1 MSTRQFYKNVYFLS
15 TSDSTNSS
23 LASVAITGGLSVQ
36 KNVRFS
42 QNLTVGN
49 IMSTG
54 ITTGNINFTGAL
66 YQNNSPYVG
75 SQWSGTNG
83 NELYYGS
90 TGSTYVGIN
99 TSSPS
104 FNLDVSGG
112 ARITTGITTGTILST
127 GITTG
132 NINFTGALYQNNS
145 PYVGSQ
151 WSGTNGNVLYYGS
164 GGSTLVGIN
173 TTNPTSTLTVNG
185 DLNVTGNSTLAN
197 YYFTNGTIANIVTNN
212 VNYGIANTYSGSFI
226 ASNNTITPSNVTGLS
241 FTNGGIRSFS
251 AKITVSILRSAGGN
265 LFSTYTLDGT
275 QTDSSWV
282 LFTSYD
288 GDLTGVDFSI
298 TSLGVVQYTST
309 NITNFTSSTFRYS
322 VTQIT
327 NTGTYE
333 TLLNPTVGSYVVD
346 GLSSTNF
353 ISTNFSS
360 SNFLVTNFTSENLN
374 VNNVNYG
381 IANTFSGTFFAT
393 VNGSPV
399 SVTQLIFNSTNIVSF
414 TINMTVST
422 STLFESF
429 LLEGIQTS
437 TGWVLL
443 STSQGDITGVVF
455 SINSSTGQVNYT
467 SASVATFRF
476 VVTQTSKT
484 GTYNSLAITTIGN
497 YIMNSIS
504 TGTLFV
510 GNVTVGGNM
519 IPDTNITRDLGSS
532 TNRWRDIY
540 LSGNTI
546 DLGGTL
552 ISATNGGTAIAFGS
566 TIFTT
571 TTVGNIG
578 SSISNLS
585 STTISSGTIIATS
598 SSISNLSSTNIS
610 TGTLEISNYL
620 NAFGG
625 SNTLGNLFTTGGNIG
640 LGTTTPVGT
649 FNINSLNTRGTLNLS
664 DNLTNKK
671 IVLYG
676 SGTNDDHTY
685 YGFGVN
691 AFILR
696 YQTAL
701 STADHV
707 FYSGVNSTSSLEL
720 LRIKGNG
727 NVIVSGNMTVSS
739 NLIVSGTTSTSN
751 LVATSI
757 TSSNLWITGTL
768 TTVNITTQNIVVS
781 TGTMIANSS
790 TIGSIIIPGNVNT
803 TQGIYIND
811 LNKGIVYSG
820 ANNNTH
826 YFVGSTA
833 GGNAFPTDGLTLFGW
848 NDGALGTRFGGNRVV
863 LMWNTRGNVGIGTT
877 APSYT
882 LDVNGTFDVSNSNGL
897 MLFASSGN
905 VGIGTTSPSVMLHL
919 YESTAN
925 NTNPAS
931 IFIDKNQERGG
942 IQVWNYNNNTSK
954 LRIASNVQWNSSG
967 SSILNNTNT
976 AKAWAVEMGTDSD
989 NFQIYRYTGTNL
1001 STNFVTINSS
1011 GNLGIG
1017 TSSPVGTLEVVSTNT
1032 RGSITLNDNLVNK
1045 KIVLHGSGNNDQH
1058 TYYGF
1063 GINANALRYQT
1074 GTSSDD
1080 HVFYSGI
1087 NATSSL
1093 ELLRI
1098 KGNGNVGLG
1107 TTSPNGK
1114 LHTVLGDATN
1124 GGNPASWDNTFAV
1137 FGQTGGNG
1145 AAVGIGYN
1153 TVSGGSISSIQPGV
1167 AWRTMRYR
1175 ANEHRFI
1182 VQDVSLP
1189 SLMINTAGN
1198 VGIGTTNPSN
1208 YLHINGNQAGSSEIF
1223 VTNSALTSANLR
1235 MGVPSLFGTL
1245 ITNAITGASI
1255 ITNDFG
1261 PLQLGTGTGGTST
1274 GRILINTTGNVG
1286 IGTTAPNFSLVVNN
1300 IAQIG
1305 STNPVCIGEGNT
1317 NAGSEIKLMRGGV
1330 KHWSI
1335 RNTSTGNLTFEDTS
1349 SFGTGVGSIGNTYMC
1364 IGSTGNVG
1372 INTTSPAY
1380 TLDVN
1385 GGFRVQNNVNGP
1397 PPGGLYTVNLNSGS
1411 SAYAI
1416 CSIGNDTGNN
1426 FSIFLNSSTRSTD
1439 GGVRGATIRNDGG
1452 ALRLQSSAAGSTG
1465 IYLNTNGN
1473 VSINT
1478 TSANNSLQIATDAT
1492 QYPIGINIEVSTH
1505 ATSRRSSI
1513 LLGGWQVLQ
1522 DILGNGTRDFA
1533 IYDNNVGQSRITIST
1548 TGAVT
1553 IPGSLSKGSGTFDIQ
1568 HPLSENENDRLIH
1581 SFIEG
1586 PRCDLIYRGT
1596 KKLINGQVTINIDTD
1611 STQNA
1616 GMTQGTFEALTTNP
1630 VYYLQNNDSFDRV
1643 RGVIAGNI
1651 LTIICENNLSNDN
1664 INWMV
1669 VAERKDVFIKNWE
1682 RTDTDGYLV
1691 PEYTK

>member
-226 ASNNTITPSNVTGLS
+226 ASNNTITPANVTGLS
-241 FTNGGIRSFS
+241 FNCRSFS

-443 STSQGDITGVVF
+443 STSQGDVSGVVF

-497 YIMNSIS
+497 YIMNSLS

-510 GNVTVGGNM
+510 GNVTVGGNL

-610 TGTLEISNYL
+610 TGTIEISNYL
-620 NAFGG
+620 DAFGG

-664 DNLTNKK
+664 DNLANKK

-691 AFILR
+691 AFTLR

-877 APSYT
+877 
-882 LDVNGTFDVSNSNGL
+882 
-897 MLFASSGN
+897 
-905 VGIGTTSPSVMLHL
+905 
-919 YESTAN
+919 
-925 NTNPAS
+925 
-931 IFIDKNQERGG
+931 
-942 IQVWNYNNNTSK
+942 
-954 LRIASNVQWNSSG
+954 
-967 SSILNNTNT
+967 
-976 AKAWAVEMGTDSD
+976 
-989 NFQIYRYTGTNL
+989 
-1001 STNFVTINSS
+1001 
-1011 GNLGIG
+1011 
-1017 TSSPVGTLEVVSTNT
+1017 
-1032 RGSITLNDNLVNK
+1032 
-1045 KIVLHGSGNNDQH
+1045 
-1058 TYYGF
+1058 
-1063 GINANALRYQT
+1063 
-1074 GTSSDD
+1074 
-1080 HVFYSGI
+1080 
-1087 NATSSL
+1087 
-1093 ELLRI
+1093 
-1098 KGNGNVGLG
+1098 
-1107 TTSPNGK
+1107 
-1114 LHTVLGDATN
+1114 
-1124 GGNPASWDNTFAV
+1124 
-1137 FGQTGGNG
+1137 
-1145 AAVGIGYN
+1145 
-1153 TVSGGSISSIQPGV
+1153 
-1167 AWRTMRYR
+1167 
-1175 ANEHRFI
+1175 
-1182 VQDVSLP
+1182 
-1189 SLMINTAGN
+1189 
-1198 VGIGTTNPSN
+1198 NPSN
-1208 YLHINGNQAGSSEIF
+1208 YLHINGNQANTSEIF
-1223 VTNSALTSANLR
+1223 VTNSVFTSANLR
-1235 MGVPSLFGTL
+1235 MGVPSLSGVL
-1245 ITNAITGASI
+1245 ITNAVTGASI
-1255 ITNDFG
+1255 ITNDYG

-1274 GRILINTTGNVG
+1274 GRILINTAGNVGINNNSPIAALDIVGNINISRGNRLTIAPTDNFIYSSNTVGHYALGWNVDAAAGPPMAYLSGYSGIRLFTLGLPRMVVTDSGNVG
-1286 IGTTAPNFSLVVNN
+1286 IGTTVPNFSLVVNN
-1300 IAQIG
+1300 VAQIG
-1305 STNPVCIGEGNT
+1305 NIHPVCIGEGNT
-1317 NAGSEIKLMRGGV
+1317 NAGSEIRLMRGGV
-1330 KHWSI
+1330 IHWSI
-1335 RNTSTGNLTFEDTS
+1335 RNTSTGNLAFEDTS
-1349 SFGTGVGSIGNTYMC
+1349 PFGTGVGSIGNTYMC

-1372 INTTSPAY
+1372 IGTTNPTF

-1385 GGFRVQNNVNGP
+1385 GGFRIQNNVNGP

-1426 FSIFLNSSTRSTD
+1426 FSMFLNSSTRSTD

-1452 ALRLQSSAAGSTG
+1452 PLRLQSSAAGSTG
-1465 IYLNTNGN
+1465 IYLNTSGN
-1473 VSINT
+1473 
-1478 TSANNSLQIATDAT
+1478 
-1492 QYPIGINIEVSTH
+1492 IGIGEAAPTMSLDVNGGLKI
-1505 ATSRRSSI
+1505 RSG
-1513 LLGGWQVLQ
+1513 LVPTTGL
-1522 DILGNGTRDFA
+1522 
-1533 IYDNNVGQSRITIST
+1533 TISKDQGMYLSWNETGGVGESLLTYT
-1548 TGAVT
+1548 TGAGSNPSFMIRRMDLGTGIKTDVCRWFPDSRMEQYGNLSVT
-1553 IPGSLSKGSGTFDIQ
+1553 GSLSKGSGTFDIQ
-1568 HPLSENENDRLIH
+1568 HPLSENENERLCH

-1586 PRCDLIYRGT
+1586 PRCDNIYSG
-1596 KKLINGQVTINIDTD
+1596 KKQLINGIVTVNLDNECVESVD
-1611 STQNA
+1611 C
-1616 GMTQGTFEALTTNP
+1616 GMTQGTFEALNKNTR
-1630 VYYLQNNDSFDRV
+1630 VYLQNNNSFDRI
-1643 RGVIAGNI
+1643 RGTINGNI
-1651 LTIICENNLSNDN
+1651 LTIICENTQSNDV
-1664 INWMV
+1664 IDWMV
-1669 VAERKDVFIKNWE
+1669 MGERKDKFIKEWA
-1682 RTDTDGYLV
+1682 RTNTNGSMIT
-1691 PEYTK
+1691 EYTK